1 MSVYRPG
8 YHQSTM
14 CLPSRFASWMVD
26 SAVNLTTHFTLT
38 PRLPSISKIGM
49 VDKLV
54 DTREGLK
61 SAVFSPLS
69 TILPS
74 TILRKRNKKEGGEY
88 AATKNTRV
96 GLVVGSHANEGL
108 SA

>member
-1 MSVYRPG
+1 
-8 YHQSTM
+8 
-14 CLPSRFASWMVD
+14 MVD

-61 SAVFSPLS
+61 SAVFSPWS

>member
-8 YHQSTM
+8 YHPSTM
-14 CLPSRFASWMVD
+14 CLPSRFARWMVD
-26 SAVNLTTHFTLT
+26 NAVHKTTHCALT
-38 PRLPSISKIGM
+38 ACLPSSSKFRM

-54 DTREGLK
+54 DTREWPN

-74 TILRKRNKKEGGEY
+74 TILKKRNKKEGVEN

-96 GLVVGSHANEGL
+96 EVVVGSRNQGGL
-108 SA
+108 CA

>member
-14 CLPSRFASWMVD
+14 CLPSRFAGWMVD
-26 SAVNLTTHFTLT
+26 SAVNLTPHFTLT
-38 PRLPSISKIGM
+38 HRLPSISKIEM

-54 DTREGLK
+54 DTRERLN
-61 SAVFSPLS
+61 SAVFSRLS

-74 TILRKRNKKEGGEY
+74 TILKKRNKKEWGEY
-88 AATKNTRV
+88 AAGKNTRV
-96 GLVVGSHANEGL
+96 EVVVGSHAVGGL
-108 SA
+108 CA